1 MKVLLSKPGLDGHD
15 VGVKVLAH
23 GLIEAGFDV
32 VYTGL
37 RKTIDEIVQ
46 MAIANKVD
54 AIGLSILSGTH
65 IFLAQKMKEVMDS
78 NNLDIPWFVGGNVPP
93 LDVAKLEAIGAL
105 KAFPTSTKVVDVVNY
120 FKEMT
125 AGVGSSKT
133 EVENKQ
139 TSNIK
144 PRTNEYNKK

>member
-23 GLIEAGFDV
+23 GLIEAGFEV

-54 AIGLSILSGTH
+54 VIGLSILSGTH
-65 IFLAQKMKEVMDS
+65 LFLAQKMKEVMDA
-78 NNLDIPWFVGGNVPP
+78 NRLDIPWFVGGNVPP
-93 LDVAKLEAIGAL
+93 LDVAKLEDIGAS
-105 KAFPTSTKVVDVVNY
+105 KAFATSTKVVDVVNY
-120 FKEMT
+120 FKEM
-125 AGVGSSKT
+125 K
-133 EVENKQ
+133 
-139 TSNIK
+139 
-144 PRTNEYNKK
+144 